1 MTMPGQLLRR
11 MAAAVCSP
19 KTLERLVDPILAD
32 LQSEVADGAAT
43 HGWKRRLALCR
54 GYLAFWKALGLHC
67 IVQMTHPPQSRSGS
81 SAMRMF
87 AFSLVAFCL
96 LTLAITLPPLIEFRW
111 RGTLAERMLLAST
124 LIPQALPLSIP
135 AGISL
140 GTICALRGRRSG
152 VRTIVA
158 VLGIAALSTFGVW
171 IIMEWGLPAANQRFR
186 EVMVAQ
192 LGGAVINLDPGMNEL
207 GLSRLSQRTDAAAV
221 RASRLLWALCFA
233 TLPLALFS
241 LGLAPRVRRFGSA
254 VAVSLVVSIAY
265 VFTMAILNEAL
276 RDSMLNTIAV
286 WLPSI
291 AFMVAGALMLRQGQ
305 KTAGRSSQLPV

>member
-1 MTMPGQLLRR
+1 
-11 MAAAVCSP
+11 
-19 KTLERLVDPILAD
+19 
-32 LQSEVADGAAT
+32 
-43 HGWKRRLALCR
+43 
-54 GYLAFWKALGLHC
+54 
-67 IVQMTHPPQSRSGS
+67 
-81 SAMRMF
+81 
-87 AFSLVAFCL
+87 
-96 LTLAITLPPLIEFRW
+96 
-111 RGTLAERMLLAST
+111 
-124 LIPQALPLSIP
+124 
-135 AGISL
+135 
-140 GTICALRGRRSG
+140 
-152 VRTIVA
+152 
-158 VLGIAALSTFGVW
+158 
-171 IIMEWGLPAANQRFR
+171 
-186 EVMVAQ
+186 
-192 LGGAVINLDPGMNEL
+192 MNEL

-276 RDSMLNTIAV
+276 RDSMLHTIAV